1 MKDYT
6 EKILEEFEKDIKP
19 MIENEVLYRYDNLE
33 LAQDSADTLNKGIR
47 QFLSTSI
54 TQAIAEDRERVM
66 ELIKENKWTHHTMG
80 DDTRK
85 EIPVEE
91 VNELCLK
98 SNNIFADDLLSS
110 LDKLTDE

>member
-54 TQAIAEDRERVM
+54 AQALAEERERVM
-66 ELIKENKWTHHTMG
+66 GVIRNQEGASLPDSYSM
-80 DDTRK
+80 DDDIISK
-85 EIPVEE
+85 
-91 VNELCLK
+91 
-98 SNNIFADDLLSS
+98 ADLLSS
-110 LDKLTDE
+110 LDKSVNKDI